1 MRAEND
7 VAAMKGGVRGKYAS
21 RYRAG
26 TNLALLDPELAR
38 AFPTDHAV
46 NQALRAV
53 LDLTTAVRPAKQ
65 GGQGTVSVRGA
76 RRAPAKPRAARG
88 QSPVAYFGYGRR
100 HTRVQAALGKQPQAE

>member
-1 MRAEND
+1 MKKDNDMRAEYD
-7 VAAMKGGVRGKYAS
+7 FAAMKGGVRGKYAS

-53 LDLTTAVRPAKQ
+53 LDLTVAVRPPRKGA
-65 GGQGTVSVRGA
+65 QGTGSDRGG
-76 RRAPAKPRAARG
+76 RKSPPRPRSARG
-88 QSPVAYFGYGRR
+88 
-100 HTRVQAALGKQPQAE
+100 

>member
-1 MRAEND
+1 MKKDNDMRAEYD
-7 VAAMKGGVRGKYAS
+7 FAAMKGGVRGKYAS

-53 LDLTTAVRPAKQ
+53 LDLTTAVRPPEK
-65 GGQGTVSVRGA
+65 GTGSA
-76 RRAPAKPRAARG
+76 RSRKTPATPRSARG
-88 QSPVAYFGYGRR
+88 
-100 HTRVQAALGKQPQAE
+100 